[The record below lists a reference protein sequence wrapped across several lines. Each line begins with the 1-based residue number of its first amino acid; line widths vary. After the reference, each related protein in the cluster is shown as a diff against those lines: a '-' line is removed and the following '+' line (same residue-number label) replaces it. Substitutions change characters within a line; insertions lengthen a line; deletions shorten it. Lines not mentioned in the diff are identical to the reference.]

1 MISLNMGLRYIFS
14 KQATL
19 YKNKFGVTA
28 LRIKNILGSLGTKNF
43 KLFYTKFSKYFITS
57 WK

>member
-28 LRIKNILGSLGTKNF
+28 LLFKILGSLGTKNF